1 MFFNGIA
8 VISLVLTAVGYI
20 AGIYE
25 ALWAIPVAFIV
36 LFIGVLLL
44 WAVSGIIVTRFI
56 NMNKECSKFNPI
68 YGFYTH
74 CVICLVMQYLRIK
87 MHITGKE
94 ILPKEK
100 FLFVCNHRGAM
111 DPLVT
116 MGVLRKYNMG
126 FVAKKELFEIPVI
139 SRLMHSRFCL
149 SLNRGDVK
157 DSAKTILRA
166 GEIIKNDLASMGIY
180 PEVTR
185 NHEDE
190 MLPFM
195 HGAFKIA
202 KKAECPIVVA
212 TIRNTEHIMK
222 NAPFKRTHVYLDY
235 IGVISKE
242 VVAENTTVALS
253 NMAREMMEEHMK
265 KDVGKWQKTMQ

>member
-1 MFFNGIA
+1 MLLNGIA
-8 VISLVLTAVGYI
+8 VISLILTAIGYI

-25 ALWAIPVAFIV
+25 ALWAIPVAFIA
-36 LFIGVLLL
+36 LYISMLLL
-44 WAVSGIIVTRFI
+44 WALSGIIATRFV
-56 NMNKECSKFNPI
+56 NFDKEVNKYNPI

-74 CVICLVMQYLRIK
+74 GVISLVMQVLRIK

-94 ILPKEK
+94 KLPEEK

-116 MGVLRKYNMG
+116 MGVLKKYNMG
-126 FVAKKELFEIPVI
+126 FVAKKELFKIPVI
-139 SRLMHSRFCL
+139 SRLMHKRFCL

-180 PEVTR
+180 PEGTR
-185 NHEDE
+185 NHNDE

-202 KKAECPIVVA
+202 KKAGCPIVVA

-222 NAPFKRTHVYLDY
+222 NAPLKRTHVYLDY

-253 NMAREMMEEHMK
+253 DMARKMMEEHMK
-265 KDVGKWQKTMQ
+265 TWEK

>member
-1 MFFNGIA
+1 MLLGGTAIVA
-8 VISLVLTAVGYI
+8 AILTVLGYI
-20 AGIYE
+20 LGIYE
-25 ALWAIPVAFIV
+25 ALWAIPIAFIV
-36 LFIGVLLL
+36 LYIVLLL
-44 WAVSGIIVTRFI
+44 LWILTCFIATRSIDFE
-56 NMNKECSKFNPI
+56 KPVEKFNRVHG
-68 YGFYTH
+68 YYTH
-74 CVICLVMQYLRIK
+74 EIIRLVMQVLRIK
-87 MHITGKE
+87 MHITGEDK
-94 ILPKEK
+94 LPEEK

-116 MGVLRKYNMG
+116 MGVLKKYNMG
-126 FVAKKELFEIPVI
+126 FVAKKELFKIPII
-139 SRLMHSRFCL
+139 SRLMYSRFCL

-180 PEVTR
+180 PEGTR
-185 NHEDE
+185 NHNDE

-212 TIRNTEHIMK
+212 TIKNTEHIMK

-242 VVAENTTVALS
+242 TVAENTTVALS
-253 NMAREMMEEHMK
+253 NIAREMMEEHMK
-265 KDVGKWQKTMQ
+265 K

>member
-1 MFFNGIA
+1 MLLKGIA
-8 VISLVLTAVGYI
+8 VISFILTALGYVVGV
-20 AGIYE
+20 YE
-25 ALWAIPVAFIV
+25 ALWAIPVVFIV
-36 LFIGVLLL
+36 LFLGIFLV
-44 WAVSGIIVTRFI
+44 WALGGIIVTRFVSFD
-56 NMNKECSKFNPI
+56 KEVDKYNPV

-74 CVICLVMQYLRIK
+74 CIIGLVMQVLRIK

-94 ILPKEK
+94 HLPKEK

-116 MGVLRKYNMG
+116 MGVLKKYNMG
-126 FVAKKELFEIPVI
+126 FVAKKELFSIPVI
-139 SRLMHSRFCL
+139 SKLMHKRFCL

-166 GEIIKNDLASMGIY
+166 GDIIKKDLASMGIY
-180 PEVTR
+180 PEGTR
-185 NHEDE
+185 NHNDE
-190 MLPFM
+190 LLPFM

-242 VVAENTTVALS
+242 TVAENTTVALS
-253 NMAREMMEEHMK
+253 GMAREMMEKHMESL
-265 KDVGKWQKTMQ
+265 

>member
-1 MFFNGIA
+1 MLLKGIA
-8 VISLVLTAVGYI
+8 VISLILTAIGYI
-20 AGIYE
+20 LGIYG
-25 ALWAIPVAFIV
+25 ALWAIPVAFIS
-36 LFIGVLLL
+36 LFLGIFLVWML
-44 WAVSGIIVTRFI
+44 VGIIVTRFI
-56 NMNKECSKFNPI
+56 SFDKEVNTYNRL

-74 CVICLVMQYLRIK
+74 CIIGLVMQVLRIK

-94 ILPKEK
+94 ILPEEK

-116 MGVLRKYNMG
+116 MGVLKKYRIG
-126 FVAKKELFEIPVI
+126 FVAKKELFKIPVI
-139 SRLMHSRFCL
+139 SRLMHKRFCL

-166 GEIIKNDLASMGIY
+166 GDIVKKDLASMGIY
-180 PEVTR
+180 PEGTR

-212 TIRNTEHIMK
+212 TIKNTEHIMK

-235 IGVISKE
+235 IGVIGKE
-242 VVAENTTVALS
+242 TVAENTTVTLS
-253 NMAREMMEEHMK
+253 SIAREMMEEHMK
-265 KDVGKWQKTMQ
+265 NQ

>member
-1 MFFNGIA
+1 MLLNGIA
-8 VISLVLTAVGYI
+8 LISVVFTAVAYI
-20 AGIYE
+20 IGMFK
-25 ALWAIPVAFIV
+25 ALWAIPLVFIASYV
-36 LFIGVLLL
+36 VVFLIWGV
-44 WAVSGIIVTRFI
+44 SCIIVTRFI
-56 NMNKECSKFNPI
+56 KLHKEVNKYNPI
-68 YGFYTH
+68 FGFYTH
-74 CVICLVMQYLRIK
+74 CIISLVMQVLRIK
-87 MHITGKE
+87 MNITGKE
-94 ILPKEK
+94 ILPEEK

-116 MGVLRKYNMG
+116 MGVLRKYNIG
-126 FVAKKELFEIPVI
+126 FVAKKELFNIPVI
-139 SRLMHSRFCL
+139 SRLMYSRFCL

-166 GEIIKNDLASMGIY
+166 GEIIKKDLASMGIY
-180 PEVTR
+180 PEGTR
-185 NHEDE
+185 NHDEE

-195 HGAFKIA
+195 AGAFKIA

-222 NAPFKRTHVYLDY
+222 NAPFRRTQVYLDY

-242 VVAENTTVALS
+242 VVAENTTVTLS

-265 KDVGKWQKTMQ
+265 SWNDK

>member
-1 MFFNGIA
+1 MLLTGIA
-8 VISLVLTAVGYI
+8 VISLILTAVGYI
-20 AGIYE
+20 VGIYE
-25 ALWAIPVAFIV
+25 ALWAIPIAFIV
-36 LFIGVLLL
+36 LFLGIFLTWVL
-44 WAVSGIIVTRFI
+44 SCIIVTRFI
-56 NMNKECSKFNPI
+56 NLDKEVNKFNPI
-68 YGFYTH
+68 YGYYTH
-74 CVICLVMQYLRIK
+74 CIIGLVMWYLRIK
-87 MHITGKE
+87 MHITGEE

-116 MGVLRKYNMG
+116 MGVLKKYNMG
-126 FVAKKELFEIPVI
+126 FVAKKELFKIPVI

-180 PEVTR
+180 PEGTR
-185 NHEDE
+185 SREDE

-212 TIRNTEHIMK
+212 TIKNTEHIMK
-222 NAPFKRTHVYLDY
+222 NAPLRRTHVYLDY

-265 KDVGKWQKTMQ
+265 KQA

>member
-1 MFFNGIA
+1 MLLKGIA
-8 VISLVLTAVGYI
+8 VISLILTAVGFI
-20 AGIYE
+20 VGLYE
-25 ALWAIPVAFIV
+25 ALWAIPVAFIS
-36 LFIGVLLL
+36 LFVGILLI
-44 WAVSGIIVTRFI
+44 WALGGIIVTRFVSFDKEV
-56 NMNKECSKFNPI
+56 NKYNPI

-74 CVICLVMQYLRIK
+74 CIIGLVMQVLRIK

-94 ILPKEK
+94 QLPKEK

-116 MGVLRKYNMG
+116 MGVLKKYNMG
-126 FVAKKELFEIPVI
+126 FVAKRELFSIPVI
-139 SRLMHSRFCL
+139 SKLMHKRFCL

-166 GEIIKNDLASMGIY
+166 GEIIKSDLASMGIY
-180 PEVTR
+180 PEGTR
-185 NHEDE
+185 NHNEE
-190 MLPFM
+190 LLPFM

-222 NAPFKRTHVYLDY
+222 NAPLKRTHVYLDY
-235 IGVISKE
+235 IGVISRE
-242 VVAENTTVALS
+242 TVAENTTVALS
-253 NMAREMMEEHMK
+253 NIAREMMEEHIK
-265 KDVGKWQKTMQ
+265 SWK